1 MVQHSNSTADVVFRT
16 VRAASPSYPVR
27 YWLGQVVAVFNME
40 GDRSAYGID
49 TYGIQ
54 PMRKA
59 DIKIDYHPSLDAVY
73 TELCAFLLIDE
84 WVTAI
89 HYIKSLT

>member
-1 MVQHSNSTADVVFRT
+1 M
-16 VRAASPSYPVR
+16 
-27 YWLGQVVAVFNME
+27 AVLNIE
-40 GDRSAYGID
+40 ADRSAYGMD

-54 PMRKA
+54 LLRKA
-59 DIKIDYHPSLDAVY
+59 DIKIDDHPSLVAVY